1 MTKIFSNTPGMRI
14 TMGDQ
19 DVPFSSDVDVGQIL
33 VKLHE
38 KSATIDN
45 DSDDEDASV
54 NITAEASGKKRK
66 RKRGK
71 AV

>member
-1 MTKIFSNTPGMRI
+1 
-14 TMGDQ
+14 MGDQ
-19 DVPFSSDVDVGQIL
+19 ELPFNSDVDVGQIL

-38 KSATIDN
+38 KSAHVDN
-45 DSDDEDASV
+45 DSDDENASV
-54 NITAEASGKKRK
+54 NIIAEATGKKRK

>member
-1 MTKIFSNTPGMRI
+1 MTINYSNTPGMRM

-38 KSATIDN
+38 KSAHIDN